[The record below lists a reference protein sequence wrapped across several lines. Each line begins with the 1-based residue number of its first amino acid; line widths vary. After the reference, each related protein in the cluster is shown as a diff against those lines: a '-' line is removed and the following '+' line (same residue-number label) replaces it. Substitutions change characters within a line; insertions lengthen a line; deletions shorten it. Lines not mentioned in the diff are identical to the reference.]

1 MSPPYSFSLGNRP
14 LPRLLLLATLL
25 GCSLTA
31 SADSS
36 LQLPSSKE
44 PAAVA
49 TCLRQGIHQL
59 KIPDDYVK
67 ATAQDDGV
75 QRIQLLNPATGQSSL
90 QVEIQPQGEHSLL
103 NVSQNG
109 IPLTK
114 PWLRLIKRCAG

>member
-1 MSPPYSFSLGNRP
+1 M
-14 LPRLLLLATLL
+14 
-25 GCSLTA
+25 
-31 SADSS
+31 
-36 LQLPSSKE
+36 
-44 PAAVA
+44 
-49 TCLRQGIHQL
+49 
-59 KIPDDYVK
+59 
-67 ATAQDDGV
+67 